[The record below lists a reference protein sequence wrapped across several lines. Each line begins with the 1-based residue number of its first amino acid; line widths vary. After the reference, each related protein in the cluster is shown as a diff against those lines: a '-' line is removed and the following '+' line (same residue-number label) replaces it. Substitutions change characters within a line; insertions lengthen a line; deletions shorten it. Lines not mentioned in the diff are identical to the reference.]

1 MAKNPNRTG
10 LPPGK
15 HNPLTEDEKHVYVS
29 VVAAGRTKKAAA
41 DAAGRRRCTFNDEK
55 KRDPEFAAAVDRAY
69 FEDGRDSLVEV
80 ATCRFVDGWE
90 EPVYQK
96 GELVGFIRKYDNRL
110 GEFLIKQ
117 RDPTFRDRISV
128 EQTGKDGGP
137 VEVVHRDAIDV
148 EISRLLGVLG
158 ARDEA
163 GAAGEVAPET
173 VGL

>member
-1 MAKNPNRTG
+1 MAKR
-10 LPPGK
+10 K
-15 HNPLTEDEKHVYVS
+15 NPLTDDQKRTYITI
-29 VVAAGRTKKAAA
+29 VAAGRTKKAAA
-41 DAAGRRRCTFNDEK
+41 EATGRRRCTFNDEK
-55 KRDPEFAAAVDRAY
+55 KRDPEFAAAVDQAY
-69 FEDGRDSLVEV
+69 FEDGRDALVEV

-96 GELVGFIRKYDNRL
+96 GLLVGHIRKFDNRL

-117 RDPTFRDRISV
+117 RDPSFRDRISV

-158 ARDEA
+158 SRDEA
-163 GAAGEVAPET
+163 GAAGEVASPA